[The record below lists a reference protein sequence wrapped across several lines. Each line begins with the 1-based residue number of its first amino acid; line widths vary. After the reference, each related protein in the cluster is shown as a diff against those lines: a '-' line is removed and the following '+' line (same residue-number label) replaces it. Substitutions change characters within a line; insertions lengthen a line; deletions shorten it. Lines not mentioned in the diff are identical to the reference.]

1 MALPLL
7 QTKLHIPL
15 SHAPLIARPSLLAR
29 LDNGVVRPLT
39 LVAAPAGFGKTT
51 LIGAWI
57 AQTHHVVAWLSL
69 DDEDNDPTYFLTY
82 LIAALQTRQPKAGET
97 ALALLTTPQP
107 PPPKTILTVL
117 LNELSLLTTPLI
129 VVLDDY
135 HVITASVIHEALS
148 FLIDHLPPSLRLI
161 ITSRMD
167 PPLPLA
173 RWRVRKQL
181 IEIRADDLRFTTA
194 EASAFLNELS
204 GHHLTAREVA
214 TLATRTEGWIAGLQL
229 AALSLQNAEDAHA
242 FITAFGGSHRYIV
255 DYLLEEVL
263 AHQPKAVQ
271 TFLLQTSILERLCAG
286 LCDAVVGA
294 WGIEIS
300 DQRLEIG
307 DQGPEDSGQKTG
319 GSGQWT
325 VDSERKTEGR
335 GQKTGGSDSNLR
347 SPVSNLQSPMSELR
361 SQAILEYLEQA
372 NLFLIPLDEE
382 RRWYRYHQLFAE
394 VLRLRLQ
401 QVSPHLVKELH
412 QRASFW
418 YAEQQLIEAAIHHA
432 LAADDPERAALLV
445 EAHAVP
451 LLEREEVMTVRAWLA
466 ALPSTLRQTRPVL
479 SVIHGAVLVLTG
491 QLAAANEYFVTTEA
505 HFTAPNF
512 PRALYGAW
520 SQLRAAHARFQGNF
534 SDTIEYAQEALEYLP
549 AEATSPRALALINLA
564 LAQTFTGD
572 SQAARAN
579 LIQASIQL
587 HPSLSITTYSALIG
601 LAWLQMRQGELT
613 QAKQTYQRIIA
624 EAGQLPGRKAPLL
637 GMAYVGLAEL
647 LYEHNDLAGARQAVS
662 QGIEQLRNSIEQ
674 VMLALGYGLLAQ
686 ICLLEAAPEAAAD
699 VLQQA
704 ESWLAQMQL
713 TDMGFGRVLAICRAG
728 LALRQ
733 GDLATAT
740 AWANATHQPLAQVRF
755 DLGVWEQLLVAR
767 IWIATGQLA
776 QASQLLDQLDAIVI
790 ARQWTT
796 HLIELHCLRAL
807 VFQQTGEPKQAQMA
821 LQQALTLAAPEG
833 FIRTFVDLGEPLREL
848 IYELRSTLYAGRL
861 LTYTEQLLAAFPQ
874 ASAVPTSTETFVNQK
889 AKIVNLIEPLSERE
903 TEILGLVNAGLSN
916 SEIAD
921 KLIVTVGTVKKHLN
935 NIFGKLQV
943 TSRTQAIVRA
953 RALDLL

>member
-15 SHAPLIARPSLLAR
+15 AHAPLIARPSLLAR
-29 LDNGVVRPLT
+29 IDNGVARPLT

-57 AQTHHVVAWLSL
+57 AQTHHAVAWLSL
-69 DDEDNDPTYFLTY
+69 DNEDNDPIYFLTY
-82 LIAALQTRQPKAGET
+82 LIAALQTRQPQVGEM
-97 ALALLTTPQP
+97 AVALLATPQP

-117 LNELSLLTTPLI
+117 LNELSLLTTPLV

-148 FLIDHLPPSLRLI
+148 FLIDHLPPSLRLV

-181 IEIRADDLRFTTA
+181 TEIRADDLRFTMA

-204 GHHLTAREVA
+204 GHHLTAREIA

-229 AALSLQNAEDAHA
+229 AALSLQNAEDVHA

-263 AHQPKAVQ
+263 AHQSEAVQ
-271 TFLLQTSILERLCAG
+271 TFLLQTAILERLCAG
-286 LCDAVVGA
+286 LCDAVV
-294 WGIEIS
+294 S
-300 DQRLEIG
+300 D
-307 DQGPEDSGQKTG
+307 
-319 GSGQWT
+319 
-325 VDSERKTEGR
+325 
-335 GQKTGGSDSNLR
+335 
-347 SPVSNLQSPMSELR
+347 LQSPPSALQ

-412 QRASFW
+412 QRASLW

-432 LAADDPERAALLV
+432 LAADDIERAALLV
-445 EAHAVP
+445 EQHAVP
-451 LLEREEVMTVRAWLA
+451 LLEREEVATVRSWLA
-466 ALPSTLRQTRPVL
+466 ALPSSLRQTHPVL

-491 QLAAANEYFVTTEA
+491 QLAAADEYFATTEA
-505 HFTAPNF
+505 YFTAPHF

-520 SQLRAAHARFQGNF
+520 SQLRAAHARYQGDF
-534 SDTIEYAQEALEYLP
+534 SDTIEYAQEALEFLP

-564 LAQTFTGD
+564 LAQTFTGN

-579 LIQASIQL
+579 LIKASTQV
-587 HPSLSITTYSALIG
+587 HPAPSITTYSALIALG
-601 LAWLQMRQGELT
+601 WLQMRQGELG

-624 EAGQLPGRKAPLL
+624 EAAQLPGRRTPLL

-647 LYEHNDLAGARQAVS
+647 LYERNDLVGARQAVS

-733 GDLATAT
+733 GDLAAAT
-740 AWANATHQPLAQVRF
+740 AWASATNQHLTPERF
-755 DLGVWEQLLVAR
+755 DLGVWEQLLLVR

-776 QASQLLDQLDAIVI
+776 LASQLLGQLDAIVT

-796 HLIELHCLRAL
+796 HLIELHCLHAL
-807 VFQQTGEPKQAQMA
+807 VFQQAGEPKQAQMA
-821 LQQALTLAAPEG
+821 LQQALILAAPEG
-833 FIRTFVDLGEPLREL
+833 FIRTFVDLGEPLRKL
-848 IYELRSTLYAGRL
+848 LDELRSALYDGRL
-861 LTYTEQLLAAFPQ
+861 LTYTEQLLAAFPHKRPAP
-874 ASAVPTSTETFVNQK
+874 ASAETLVNQK
-889 AKIVNLIEPLSERE
+889 SKIQNLIEPLSARE
-903 TEILGLVNAGLSN
+903 IEILGLVNAGLSN